1 MKLREPLL
9 HALCFFPVN
18 VVFSDSFV
26 IEPKSYSN
34 ACLCPTPK
42 NHLLENVDVTPA
54 ETQIGSYGSSTWND
68 VRITN
73 AWKDNK
79 WGLGRLWVI
88 PTSHWADP
96 SAQASPRTALKLSF
110 LAFPSLLKCLFNYS
124 CIIESNYIWTGGAT
138 SRKLAPSSRQRRY
151 HITCISSSPLQG
163 CSRVQIRKLC
173 VNIFYIFLINN

>member
-1 MKLREPLL
+1 MTHINIRKNDDDDWSKNKTNMELREPLL

-18 VVFSDSFV
+18 VVFSDSFA
-26 IEPKSYSN
+26 IEPKSSSY

-42 NHLLENVDVTPA
+42 NHLLENVDVIPA

-88 PTSHWADP
+88 PTSRWADP
-96 SAQASPRTALKLSF
+96 SAQASPRAALRLSF
-110 LAFPSLLKCLFNYS
+110 LAFPSLSNCLFNYS
-124 CIIESNYIWTGGAT
+124 IFVKISWSYIVIYYA
-138 SRKLAPSSRQRRY
+138 
-151 HITCISSSPLQG
+151 
-163 CSRVQIRKLC
+163 
-173 VNIFYIFLINN
+173 F

>member
-1 MKLREPLL
+1 MELREPLL

-18 VVFSDSFV
+18 VVFSDSFA
-26 IEPKSYSN
+26 IEPKSYSY

-79 WGLGRLWVI
+79 WGLGRLWVS
-88 PTSHWADP
+88 PTSRWADP
-96 SAQASPRTALKLSF
+96 SAQASPRTALRLSF
-110 LAFPSLLKCLFNYS
+110 LAFPSLSKCLFNYS
-124 CIIESNYIWTGGAT
+124 LKMRYSLSLNDNKQYINFVNFYCM
-138 SRKLAPSSRQRRY
+138 S
-151 HITCISSSPLQG
+151 ISLK
-163 CSRVQIRKLC
+163 IDK
-173 VNIFYIFLINN
+173 